1 MIKLMT
7 RLEKLQ
13 WEHQKLQRSRN
24 DLKMVRDSFMD
35 RNLTQ
40 ETIYNDISQVINRT
54 EDLMWKVEAEI
65 RTEKRFA

>member
-13 WEHQKLQRSRN
+13 WEAQKLHRVRN

-40 ETIYNDISQVINRT
+40 EQIYNDISQVINRT
-54 EDLMWKVEAEI
+54 EDLMWKVETEI
-65 RTEKRFA
+65 RTEKRLA